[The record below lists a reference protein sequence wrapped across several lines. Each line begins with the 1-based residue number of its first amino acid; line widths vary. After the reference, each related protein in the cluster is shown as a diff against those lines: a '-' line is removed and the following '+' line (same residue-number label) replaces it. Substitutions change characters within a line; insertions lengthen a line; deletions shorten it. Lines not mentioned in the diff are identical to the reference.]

1 MDVTNVTNAQ
11 NYYNDLVKRG
21 ILLPGQSVPGY
32 NPSQLP
38 KMKTPSTQYWQRMGP
53 QAQQQYYG
61 YQTAQSGFTPEES
74 QYRVWK
80 YAPPSGQNQG
90 LRYRFQ

>member
-1 MDVTNVTNAQ
+1 
-11 NYYNDLVKRG
+11 
-21 ILLPGQSVPGY
+21 
-32 NPSQLP
+32 
-38 KMKTPSTQYWQRMGP
+38 MKIPSTQYWQRMGP

-90 LRYRFQ
+90 LRYRF